1 MGMAALSLVNPR
13 KDRLGMRG
21 LKYPPPALRAGLELK
36 MGRISVIEE
45 EGVLVGQWCDLEVVE
60 VAEGGVVL
68 RI

>member
-36 MGRISVIEE
+36 MG
-45 EGVLVGQWCDLEVVE
+45 
-60 VAEGGVVL
+60 
-68 RI
+68 